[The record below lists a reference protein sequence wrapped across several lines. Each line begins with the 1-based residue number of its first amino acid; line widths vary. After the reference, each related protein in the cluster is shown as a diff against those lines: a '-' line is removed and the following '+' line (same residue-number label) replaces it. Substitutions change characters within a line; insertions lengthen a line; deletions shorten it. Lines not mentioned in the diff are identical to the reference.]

1 MDKRRRDRIP
11 YQWLDIEQDAEAVA
25 LVEATARATE
35 EDTVP
40 LPIVLFPD
48 GTQLIDPDNRTLAE
62 KVGLRTQATQP
73 FFDLI
78 IVGPKASTDAYRRA
92 CPPSSVQSSRSLP
105 WPPKSTTQPSGSR
118 ALSEH

>member
-1 MDKRRRDRIP
+1 VDKRRRDRIP

-40 LPIVLFPD
+40 LPIVFFPD

-62 KVGLRTQATQP
+62 KVGP
-73 FFDLI
+73 
-78 IVGPKASTDAYRRA
+78 
-92 CPPSSVQSSRSLP
+92 
-105 WPPKSTTQPSGSR
+105 
-118 ALSEH
+118 